1 VQIAHLYT
9 STPQPKVLFM
19 ERQSQFAWHA
29 GMQLPGA
36 KMQISSL
43 KDLAT
48 PSEPRSRFTFLNYLF
63 EKGRL
68 NQFINLGTLLP
79 TRAEYEDYLR

>member
-1 VQIAHLYT
+1 
-9 STPQPKVLFM
+9 
-19 ERQSQFAWHA
+19 
-29 GMQLPGA
+29 
-36 KMQISSL
+36 MQISSL

-68 NQFINLGTLLP
+68 NQFINLGTFLP